1 MLGAPGAL
9 QRLGDVVL
17 IVVAMG
23 VAQLGQR
30 HGIAFARDDG
40 FEDGH
45 AGHARDV
52 TDDLGEFEVHLLQG
66 LVHVLNMVGGIG
78 EQHLA
83 VAQVAAQHAH
93 LIVGTEGPGEQ
104 PVGVQALQP
113 LAIEPIGFRSTGGAL
128 GLAGIDEEH
137 LHAPGLQQFE
147 QGNPVDPGRFHGD
160 GGHAT
165 VNEPVGQGVEV
176 GGEGAETAH
185 GLGVAPRG
193 HGHPVLGFADVDAR
207 GVGVADLEGFG
218 EHG

>member
-1 MLGAPGAL
+1 
-9 QRLGDVVL
+9 
-17 IVVAMG
+17 
-23 VAQLGQR
+23 
-30 HGIAFARDDG
+30 
-40 FEDGH
+40 
-45 AGHARDV
+45 
-52 TDDLGEFEVHLLQG
+52 
-66 LVHVLNMVGGIG
+66 MVGGVG

-83 VAQVAAQHAH
+83 VAQVAAEHAH
-93 LIVGTEGPGEQ
+93 LIVRAEGPGEQ
-104 PVGVQALQP
+104 PVGVQALEP

-128 GLAGIDEEH
+128 GLAGIDEED
-137 LHAPGLQQFE
+137 LHAPGLQQLK

-193 HGHPVLGFADVDAR
+193 HGDPVLGFADVDAR